1 MRESMLD
8 PLARGHAAADKIM
21 ERRKREAEEAKI
33 DEMIEAEE
41 EAKRLLQR
49 KEAEDRQKELDE
61 LYKDSDVM
69 TDIFPSWQK

>member
-8 PLARGHAAADKIM
+8 PLARGHAAADRIM
-21 ERRKREAEEAKI
+21 KQRERRAEEAKI

-41 EAKRLLQR
+41 EAERLARQ
-49 KEAEDRQKELDE
+49 KAAHERQKELDE